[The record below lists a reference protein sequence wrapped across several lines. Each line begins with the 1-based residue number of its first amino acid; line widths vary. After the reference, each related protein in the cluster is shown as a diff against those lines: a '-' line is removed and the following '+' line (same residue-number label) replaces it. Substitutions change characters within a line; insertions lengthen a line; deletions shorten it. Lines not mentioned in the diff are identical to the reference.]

1 MNLLT
6 RKYAPET
13 VIEIVDDFIKA
24 IYSLEKVA
32 RMDIDLQKLRDL
44 VFGKIAGRAT
54 PFTKAQRK
62 RIYVER
68 DFEIQSYI
76 NTLNIVNLIN
86 VEEFE
91 VNLPGEHLSKPTP
104 FDLHA
109 KYDAPH
115 EKAIHNLLCQYQA
128 AKLIALL
135 ASILDQ
141 YLYAYINVKDYKF
154 EDFMPES
161 QYTELLYVINSA
173 KVTQEFVISRLA
185 ELSMFT
191 DYKRELVKHVV
202 ATKFLYLTKE
212 NKEHHF
218 VQMSLDN
225 YINHENA
232 GGYTSQDHGKKI
244 RAHVLSQLTF

>member
-13 VIEIVDDFIKA
+13 VIEIFDDFVQSM
-24 IYSLEKVA
+24 YSLEDVA
-32 RMDIDLQKLRDL
+32 RMDIDLQKLRDS
-44 VFGKIAGRAT
+44 VYGKIVGRQT
-54 PFTKAQRK
+54 NFTKAQRK

-68 DFEIQSYI
+68 EFDIQSYI
-76 NTLNIVNLIN
+76 NTLDIVNLIN
-86 VEEFE
+86 VEGFS
-91 VNLPGEHLSKPTP
+91 VNLPGVNLTKPTP
-104 FDLHA
+104 FNLHD

-141 YLYAYINVKDYKF
+141 YLYSYINVKDYKF
-154 EDFMPES
+154 EDFMPDS

-173 KVTQEFVISRLA
+173 KVTQEFTIGRLA

-191 DYKRELVKHVV
+191 DYKRELVKKVV
-202 ATKFLYLTKE
+202 ATKFLNLTQQ

-218 VQMSLDN
+218 VKMSLDN
-225 YINHENA
+225 YINHEKA
-232 GGYTSQDHGKKI
+232 GGYTSEDHGKKL
-244 RAHVLSQLTF
+244 RAHVLSQLSF